1 MLHKPSVDI
10 QIIVWYLL
18 FQFLS
23 RFKELLGKCG
33 FPHIFSH
40 FLPVCA
46 DNTTRKS
53 NIFTAHLAFS
63 NWELLAAC
71 SIWNTDDMEQASVY
85 QCETLVLL
93 ATSGLAFT
101 CTSAAGRMQF
111 TPVWLNCHGSPEVPW
126 KCNFCDVSDI
136 VSHLFL
142 FFFLSSKNFVQDL
155 KSNVVDLQV
164 NLRQV
169 ALQKETWAAGK
180 WQAFH
185 LLQLLRLFKL
195 IETHRESYGSISLN
209 ILTKLSDE
217 MRDLNSNLSSNN
229 ARWLCQIRHPNILER
244 AYRLCSSITNK
255 I

>member
-1 MLHKPSVDI
+1 MHHKPFVDI

-101 CTSAAGRMQF
+101 CTSAAGWMQF

-142 FFFLSSKNFVQDL
+142 FFFFVQ
-155 KSNVVDLQV
+155 QE
-164 NLRQV
+164 LRP
-169 ALQKETWAAGK
+169 
-180 WQAFH
+180 
-185 LLQLLRLFKL
+185 
-195 IETHRESYGSISLN
+195 GSE
-209 ILTKLSDE
+209 K
-217 MRDLNSNLSSNN
+217 
-229 ARWLCQIRHPNILER
+229 
-244 AYRLCSSITNK
+244 
-255 I
+255 

>member
-23 RFKELLGKCG
+23 RFKELFGKCG

-63 NWELLAAC
+63 NWKLLAAC

-101 CTSAAGRMQF
+101 CTSAAGWMQF

-142 FFFLSSKNFVQDL
+142 FFCPARTSFRIWKVMLLTSRWTWDRLLSK
-155 KSNVVDLQV
+155 K
-164 NLRQV
+164 
-169 ALQKETWAAGK
+169 KHE
-180 WQAFH
+180 
-185 LLQLLRLFKL
+185 QLENDRLF
-195 IETHRESYGSISLN
+195 TCYSYLGYS
-209 ILTKLSDE
+209 
-217 MRDLNSNLSSNN
+217 NS
-229 ARWLCQIRHPNILER
+229 
-244 AYRLCSSITNK
+244 
-255 I
+255 

>member
-10 QIIVWYLL
+10 QIIDWYML

-23 RFKELLGKCG
+23 RFKELFGKCG
-33 FPHIFSH
+33 LPHIFSH

-46 DNTTRKS
+46 DNTMRKS

-63 NWELLAAC
+63 NWKLLAAC

-101 CTSAAGRMQF
+101 CTSAAGWMQF

-142 FFFLSSKNFVQDL
+142 FFCPARTSFRIWKVMLLTSRWTWDRLLSK
-155 KSNVVDLQV
+155 K
-164 NLRQV
+164 
-169 ALQKETWAAGK
+169 KHE
-180 WQAFH
+180 
-185 LLQLLRLFKL
+185 QLENDRLF
-195 IETHRESYGSISLN
+195 TCYSYLGYS
-209 ILTKLSDE
+209 
-217 MRDLNSNLSSNN
+217 NS
-229 ARWLCQIRHPNILER
+229 
-244 AYRLCSSITNK
+244 
-255 I
+255 

>member
-46 DNTTRKS
+46 DNTMRKS

-101 CTSAAGRMQF
+101 CTSAAGWMQF

-142 FFFLSSKNFVQDL
+142 FFCPARTSFRIWKVMLLTSRWTWDRLLSK
-155 KSNVVDLQV
+155 K
-164 NLRQV
+164 
-169 ALQKETWAAGK
+169 KHE
-180 WQAFH
+180 
-185 LLQLLRLFKL
+185 QLENDRLF
-195 IETHRESYGSISLN
+195 TCYSYLGYS
-209 ILTKLSDE
+209 
-217 MRDLNSNLSSNN
+217 NS
-229 ARWLCQIRHPNILER
+229 
-244 AYRLCSSITNK
+244 
-255 I
+255 

>member
-101 CTSAAGRMQF
+101 CTSAAGWMQF

-142 FFFLSSKNFVQDL
+142 FFCPARTSFRIWKVMLLTSRWTWDRLLSK
-155 KSNVVDLQV
+155 K
-164 NLRQV
+164 
-169 ALQKETWAAGK
+169 KHE
-180 WQAFH
+180 
-185 LLQLLRLFKL
+185 QLENDRLF
-195 IETHRESYGSISLN
+195 TCYSYLGYS
-209 ILTKLSDE
+209 
-217 MRDLNSNLSSNN
+217 NS
-229 ARWLCQIRHPNILER
+229 
-244 AYRLCSSITNK
+244 
-255 I
+255 

>member
-1 MLHKPSVDI
+1 MHHKPFVDI

-101 CTSAAGRMQF
+101 CTSAAGWMQF

-142 FFFLSSKNFVQDL
+142 FFFCPARTSSRIWKVMLLTYRWTWDRLLSK
-155 KSNVVDLQV
+155 K
-164 NLRQV
+164 
-169 ALQKETWAAGK
+169 KHE
-180 WQAFH
+180 
-185 LLQLLRLFKL
+185 QLENDRLF
-195 IETHRESYGSISLN
+195 TCYSYLGYS
-209 ILTKLSDE
+209 
-217 MRDLNSNLSSNN
+217 NS
-229 ARWLCQIRHPNILER
+229 
-244 AYRLCSSITNK
+244 
-255 I
+255 

>member
-63 NWELLAAC
+63 NWKLLAAC

-142 FFFLSSKNFVQDL
+142 FFCPARTSFRIWKVMLLTSRWTWDRLLSK
-155 KSNVVDLQV
+155 K
-164 NLRQV
+164 
-169 ALQKETWAAGK
+169 KHE
-180 WQAFH
+180 
-185 LLQLLRLFKL
+185 QLENDRLF
-195 IETHRESYGSISLN
+195 TCYSYLGYS
-209 ILTKLSDE
+209 
-217 MRDLNSNLSSNN
+217 NS
-229 ARWLCQIRHPNILER
+229 
-244 AYRLCSSITNK
+244 
-255 I
+255 

>member
-1 MLHKPSVDI
+1 MHHKPFVDI

-63 NWELLAAC
+63 NWKLLAAC

-142 FFFLSSKNFVQDL
+142 FFCPARTSFRIWKVMLLTSRWTWDRLLSK
-155 KSNVVDLQV
+155 K
-164 NLRQV
+164 
-169 ALQKETWAAGK
+169 KHE
-180 WQAFH
+180 
-185 LLQLLRLFKL
+185 QLENDRLF
-195 IETHRESYGSISLN
+195 TCYSYLGYS
-209 ILTKLSDE
+209 
-217 MRDLNSNLSSNN
+217 NS
-229 ARWLCQIRHPNILER
+229 
-244 AYRLCSSITNK
+244 
-255 I
+255 

>member
-1 MLHKPSVDI
+1 MHHKPFVDI

-46 DNTTRKS
+46 DNTMRKS

-63 NWELLAAC
+63 NWKLLAAC

-101 CTSAAGRMQF
+101 CTSAAGWMQF

-142 FFFLSSKNFVQDL
+142 FFCPARTSFRIWKVMLLTSRWTWDRLLSK
-155 KSNVVDLQV
+155 K
-164 NLRQV
+164 
-169 ALQKETWAAGK
+169 KHE
-180 WQAFH
+180 
-185 LLQLLRLFKL
+185 QLENDRLF
-195 IETHRESYGSISLN
+195 TCYSYLGYS
-209 ILTKLSDE
+209 
-217 MRDLNSNLSSNN
+217 NS
-229 ARWLCQIRHPNILER
+229 
-244 AYRLCSSITNK
+244 
-255 I
+255 

>member
-1 MLHKPSVDI
+1 MHHKPFVDI

-46 DNTTRKS
+46 DNTMRKS

-101 CTSAAGRMQF
+101 CTSAAGWMQF

-142 FFFLSSKNFVQDL
+142 FFCPARTSFRIWKVMLLTSRWTWDRLLSK
-155 KSNVVDLQV
+155 K
-164 NLRQV
+164 
-169 ALQKETWAAGK
+169 KHE
-180 WQAFH
+180 
-185 LLQLLRLFKL
+185 QLENDRLF
-195 IETHRESYGSISLN
+195 TCYSYLGYS
-209 ILTKLSDE
+209 
-217 MRDLNSNLSSNN
+217 NS
-229 ARWLCQIRHPNILER
+229 
-244 AYRLCSSITNK
+244 
-255 I
+255 

>member
-23 RFKELLGKCG
+23 RFKELFGKCG

-46 DNTTRKS
+46 DNTMRKS

-63 NWELLAAC
+63 NWKLLAAC

-101 CTSAAGRMQF
+101 CTSAAGWMQF

-142 FFFLSSKNFVQDL
+142 FFCPARTSFRIWKVMLLTSRWTWDRLLSK
-155 KSNVVDLQV
+155 K
-164 NLRQV
+164 
-169 ALQKETWAAGK
+169 KHE
-180 WQAFH
+180 
-185 LLQLLRLFKL
+185 QLENDRLF
-195 IETHRESYGSISLN
+195 TCYSYLGYS
-209 ILTKLSDE
+209 
-217 MRDLNSNLSSNN
+217 NS
-229 ARWLCQIRHPNILER
+229 
-244 AYRLCSSITNK
+244 
-255 I
+255 

>member
-23 RFKELLGKCG
+23 RFKELFGKCG

-46 DNTTRKS
+46 DNTMRKS

-101 CTSAAGRMQF
+101 CTSAAGWMQF

-142 FFFLSSKNFVQDL
+142 FFCPARTSFRIWKVMLLTSRWTWDRLLSK
-155 KSNVVDLQV
+155 K
-164 NLRQV
+164 
-169 ALQKETWAAGK
+169 KHE
-180 WQAFH
+180 
-185 LLQLLRLFKL
+185 QLENDRLF
-195 IETHRESYGSISLN
+195 TCYSYLGYS
-209 ILTKLSDE
+209 
-217 MRDLNSNLSSNN
+217 NS
-229 ARWLCQIRHPNILER
+229 
-244 AYRLCSSITNK
+244 
-255 I
+255 

>member
-111 TPVWLNCHGSPEVPW
+111 TPVWLNCHVSPEVPW

-142 FFFLSSKNFVQDL
+142 FFCPARTSFRIWKVMLLTSRWTWDRLLSKKKHEQLENDRLLPCYSYL
-155 KSNVVDLQV
+155 GYSN
-164 NLRQV
+164 
-169 ALQKETWAAGK
+169 
-180 WQAFH
+180 
-185 LLQLLRLFKL
+185 
-195 IETHRESYGSISLN
+195 S
-209 ILTKLSDE
+209 
-217 MRDLNSNLSSNN
+217 
-229 ARWLCQIRHPNILER
+229 
-244 AYRLCSSITNK
+244 
-255 I
+255 

>member
-46 DNTTRKS
+46 DNTMRKS

-63 NWELLAAC
+63 NWKLLAAC

-101 CTSAAGRMQF
+101 CTSAAGWMQF

-142 FFFLSSKNFVQDL
+142 FFCPARTSFRIWKVMLLTSRWTWDRLLSK
-155 KSNVVDLQV
+155 K
-164 NLRQV
+164 
-169 ALQKETWAAGK
+169 KHE
-180 WQAFH
+180 
-185 LLQLLRLFKL
+185 QLENDRLF
-195 IETHRESYGSISLN
+195 TCYSYLGYS
-209 ILTKLSDE
+209 
-217 MRDLNSNLSSNN
+217 NS
-229 ARWLCQIRHPNILER
+229 
-244 AYRLCSSITNK
+244 
-255 I
+255 

>member
-1 MLHKPSVDI
+1 MHHKPFVDI

-63 NWELLAAC
+63 NWKLLAAC

-142 FFFLSSKNFVQDL
+142 FFCCKIYSTVHSHVRFLSIPRISAAFTFLLIMGMEPSYHLDAYCSFLFPRKLL
-155 KSNVVDLQV
+155 KE
-164 NLRQV
+164 
-169 ALQKETWAAGK
+169 A
-180 WQAFH
+180 
-185 LLQLLRLFKL
+185 
-195 IETHRESYGSISLN
+195 
-209 ILTKLSDE
+209 
-217 MRDLNSNLSSNN
+217 
-229 ARWLCQIRHPNILER
+229 
-244 AYRLCSSITNK
+244 
-255 I
+255 